1 MRKQIRW
8 LRDQTEVWVGQ
19 GVVSAEQA
27 ARIRALYPEPA
38 AGLPWAMLVFSGLG
52 AVIVGLGVILLF
64 AYNWQELPRGVKLAV
79 IFTTLVAA
87 QGAGVWRLR
96 QADRLRAL
104 GDVLCLLGTM
114 MYGAAIWLIAQIYHI
129 EEHFPNGFLYW
140 GLGALALAWAL
151 PSTLQG
157 LLAAVVLTIWSGS
170 EAVGFDAPVF
180 WAPVFVLAV
189 LGALAW
195 RQNSVLLLFVTLAAT
210 GVATLINAGA
220 VRGDLVL
227 RTALGLGAAFLAV
240 GALARQTGWFR
251 AAAWVWSAVGWA
263 HVLLPVYLLTFQ
275 DLTIELL
282 GHHASGVSGRD
293 FTWTACLWTPL
304 ALAVAAWAA
313 VVAGRAAKAPDQQ
326 PAAWHYED
334 MVAPAAAVMAV
345 AFAYVPLERSDWL
358 AAGLFNLLFL
368 LLAVAWMARGC
379 REGRLRPALGGALM
393 LVALATARYFDLFE
407 SLAARGVVFLL
418 VGTGLFI
425 TGLQYTRA
433 RKRIEAGQGGPP

>member
-1 MRKQIRW
+1 VSKQIRW
-8 LRDQTEVWVGQ
+8 LRDQTDVWVGQ

-64 AYNWQELPRGVKLAV
+64 AYNWDALPRGVKLAV
-79 IFTTLVAA
+79 IFAALVAA
-87 QGAGVWRLR
+87 HGAGVWRLR

-104 GDVLCLLGTM
+104 GEVLCLLGTM

-129 EEHFPNGFLYW
+129 EEHFPNGFLFW

-157 LLAAVVLTIWSGS
+157 LLAAVVLAIWSGS

-180 WAPVFVLAV
+180 WAPLFLLAI
-189 LGALAW
+189 LGTLAW
-195 RQNSVLLLFVTLAAT
+195 RRESVLLLFVTLAAT
-210 GVATLINAGA
+210 GVAALINAGA

-227 RTALGLGAAFLAV
+227 RTALGLGATFVAV

-251 AAAWVWSAVGWA
+251 EAAWVWPALGWA
-263 HVLLPVYLLTFQ
+263 QVLFPVYLLSFQ
-275 DLTIELL
+275 GLTHELL
-282 GHHASGVSGRD
+282 GYQEYRVSGRD
-293 FTWTACLWTPL
+293 YTWYACLWTPL
-304 ALAVAAWAA
+304 VLAVAAWAA
-313 VVAGRAAKAPDQQ
+313 VVAGRAAKAPGPQT
-326 PAAWHYED
+326 PAGHYED
-334 MVAPAAAVMAV
+334 AVAPLAAAMTV

-379 REGRLRPALGGALM
+379 RDGRLQPALGGALM
-393 LVALATARYFDLFE
+393 FVALAAARYFDLFE
-407 SLAARGVVFLL
+407 SLAARGLVFLL
-418 VGTGLFI
+418 VGAGLFA
-425 TGLQYTRA
+425 TGLQYTRTK
-433 RKRIEAGQGGPP
+433 KRLEAAKGGPS